1 MPPRIKA
8 NRRKKNTKLNQLPF
22 QEIQNP
28 FKPMELISADQIEFI
43 HKTSL
48 KVLSEIG
55 IRVDSLVA
63 LKLLKEA
70 GAEVNKTTNHVKFE
84 PALVEEMLKGIPS
97 EFTIHARNPQKTLKV
112 GGNSMIFAT
121 VCGPSFVTCHYK

>member
-70 GAEVNKTTNHVKFE
+70 GAEVNKTLIMSSLN
-84 PALVEEMLKGIPS
+84 LLWLK
-97 EFTIHARNPQKTLKV
+97 K
-112 GGNSMIFAT
+112 
-121 VCGPSFVTCHYK
+121 C